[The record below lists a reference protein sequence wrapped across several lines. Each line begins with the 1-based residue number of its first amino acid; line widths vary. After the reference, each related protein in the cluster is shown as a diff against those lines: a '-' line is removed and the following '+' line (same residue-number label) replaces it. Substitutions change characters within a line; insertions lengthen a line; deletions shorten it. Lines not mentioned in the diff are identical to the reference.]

1 MCPFRHSGARF
12 LLTAL
17 AMVFVLTPALLAPAL
32 ADAISVRDASGR
44 RVEVSDP
51 TRIIS
56 IGGAVTEILYALGR
70 ERQVIAVDSTSSY
83 PPRALND
90 KPNVGYMRQ
99 LSPEGVLGLAP
110 SVVLA
115 AEGAGPPEAIAVL
128 RAASVPLVFVPDHF
142 TGEGIVEK
150 VNLVAAVAGAAAAG
164 ECLAQAVKADL
175 VALANLRQHVGEPRR
190 VLFLLSFLNGRPMV
204 AGRATA
210 ADGIIRLAGAV
221 NAMTEHEGYKLVGD
235 EAIVAAQPDVVLVMQ
250 RSQHNLSAQEVFAHS
265 AFALTPAA
273 ARTSLVSMNGL
284 YLLGFGP
291 RTALAGR
298 DLAAALY
305 PALSA
310 DKLPSEQGAAPG
322 ESCRK

>member
-1 MCPFRHSGARF
+1 
-12 LLTAL
+12 
-17 AMVFVLTPALLAPAL
+17 
-32 ADAISVRDASGR
+32 
-44 RVEVSDP
+44 
-51 TRIIS
+51 
-56 IGGAVTEILYALGR
+56 
-70 ERQVIAVDSTSSY
+70 
-83 PPRALND
+83 
-90 KPNVGYMRQ
+90 
-99 LSPEGVLGLAP
+99 VLGLAP
-110 SVVLA
+110 SLVLA
-115 AEGAGPPEAIAVL
+115 ADGAGPPEAIAVL

-150 VNLVAAVAGAAAAG
+150 VNLVAAVAGAAAEG
-164 ECLAQAVKADL
+164 ECLAQTVKSDL
-175 VALANLRQHVGEPRR
+175 AALATLRQHVEQPRR

-235 EAIVAAQPDVVLVMQ
+235 EAIVAARPDVVLVMQ
-250 RSQHNLSAQEVFAHS
+250 RSQQHTLSAKDVFAHS

-273 ARTSLVSMNGL
+273 ARANLVSMNGL

-305 PALSA
+305 PALAA
-310 DKLPSEQGAAPG
+310 DKLPSEQGAAPS